1 MIIKNI
7 IFDLGGVILDIDYS
21 APIREFAKLNMH
33 NLESIYSIAQP
44 DPIYS
49 LYETG
54 KISTEEFMNYLQSRS
69 PEGTSPTAILHAWNS
84 ILIGLPPHRIEILK
98 QLKQYYRLFLLSNIN
113 ELHIEGFE
121 AMYRRHFPEGSL
133 HDVMDEVYYSCRIGK
148 RKPEAAS
155 YLHIVN
161 EHGLDL
167 KETLFIDD
175 SADNVAGALQV
186 GLHARR
192 VIPEQ
197 GETFEQITS
206 ELLKLKSQL

>member
-1 MIIKNI
+1 MVLKNI

-44 DPIYS
+44 DPMYS

-69 PEGTSPTAILHAWNS
+69 PEGTSPTDILHAWNS

-98 QLKQYYRLFLLSNIN
+98 QLKQHYRLFLLSNIN
-113 ELHIEGFE
+113 ELHIDGFE
-121 AMYRRHFPEGSL
+121 AMYCQHFPESSL
-133 HDVMDEVYYSCRIGK
+133 HDVMDGVYYSCRIGK

-155 YLHIVN
+155 FLHIIN

-167 KETLFIDD
+167 NETLFIDD

-186 GLHARR
+186 GLLTRR

-197 GETFEQITS
+197 GETFEHITS
-206 ELLKLKSQL
+206 ELLKLKSQ